1 VDAAGLGLTPAFY
14 RTTRSIWGRP
24 QDDSLIVTSNAEDS
38 RSAAPLEPSEANGYL
53 AAHVRM
59 LRDSLRRWTGREL
72 IPPQV
77 PEHEAGR
84 WLYEAPIAVLSHS
97 AAAEPLFTYGNR
109 TALALFE
116 VTWQELTALP
126 SKLSAEPVSR
136 QERARL
142 LQEVSEKGAIEHYA
156 GVRISSTGKRF
167 RIRNAIVWNLVD
179 EAGEYRGQAAMF
191 SEWEPL

>member
-1 VDAAGLGLTPAFY
+1 MTDPTP
-14 RTTRSIWGRP
+14 TPNG
-24 QDDSLIVTSNAEDS
+24 EDS
-38 RSAAPLEPSEANGYL
+38 RFAAPPEPSEANGYL

-59 LRDSLRRWTGREL
+59 LRDSLRLWTGREL
-72 IPPQV
+72 IPAEI

-84 WLYEAPIAVLSHS
+84 WLFEAPIAVLSHS

-116 VTWQELTALP
+116 LTWQELIALP
-126 SKLSAEPVSR
+126 SKVSAEPVSR

-142 LQEVSEKGAIEHYA
+142 LQEVTEKGAIEDHA
-156 GVRISSTGKRF
+156 GVRISRTGKRF
-167 RIRNAIVWNLVD
+167 RIRNVVVWNLVD
-179 EAGEYRGQAAMF
+179 EDGEYRGQAAMF